1 MLFLALLLIS
11 AGRVQSLRCIP
22 SSSSRY
28 IVDVRPASRSSRL
41 YVADFDEI
49 RDVSRLSRTQLQA
62 LSKAYGLK
70 ATGTNEDLMS
80 RLNEAAALKDASTV
94 RLEEPDVVDTPVK
107 KTAAVASSKGW

>member
-1 MLFLALLLIS
+1 M
-11 AGRVQSLRCIP
+11 
-22 SSSSRY
+22 
-28 IVDVRPASRSSRL
+28 

-94 RLEEPDVVDTPVK
+94 RLEEPDLVDIPVK
-107 KTAAVASSKGW
+107 KTVAVESSKGW